1 MNSYIIQTQNN
12 LFTLT
17 LIKEKEERNIIWK
30 FAMNLAN
37 YNLEN
42 SYRAIQ
48 GSRQNGSNCTSIC
61 DLYENKM
68 YKREQAF

>member
-1 MNSYIIQTQNN
+1 MQHN
-12 LFTLT
+12 LFPLILT
-17 LIKEKEERNIIWK
+17 KEKEEKNIIWK
-30 FAMNLAN
+30 FTMNLAN
-37 YNLEN
+37 YNLKN
-42 SYRAIQ
+42 SYRTIQ